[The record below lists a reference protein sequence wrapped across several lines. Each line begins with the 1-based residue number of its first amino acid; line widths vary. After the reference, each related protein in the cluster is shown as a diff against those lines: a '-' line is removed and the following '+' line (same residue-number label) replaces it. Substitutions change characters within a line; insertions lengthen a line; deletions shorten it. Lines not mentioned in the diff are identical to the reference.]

1 MLRPYNTSERG
12 VNSRLRHG
20 SRCHDGCVNIRVLVG
35 GLLVVLDLAVIF
47 LLGAQV
53 ASKSPV
59 NSGLLLLTLGLNVFG
74 MILLRLAGR
83 DD

>member
-1 MLRPYNTSERG
+1 
-12 VNSRLRHG
+12 
-20 SRCHDGCVNIRVLVG
+20 VNIRVLVG

-59 NSGLLLLTLGLNVFG
+59 NSGILLPTLGLNVFG
-74 MILLRLAGR
+74 MIILRLAGR